1 MAIFTKRKKAMQK
14 SLFNWLDTHQLTQKE
29 VEDFD
34 YLEDLISNW
43 EEEHGELEEEE
54 AINHIFSY
62 QKHWRENQKA
72 TT

>member
-1 MAIFTKRKKAMQK
+1 MQK
-14 SLFNWLDTHQLTQKE
+14 SLFNWLDAHQLTQKE

-34 YLEDLISNW
+34 FLEDLISNW

-54 AINHIFSY
+54 AINFIFSY
-62 QKHWRENQKA
+62 QKHWRANQKA

>member
-1 MAIFTKRKKAMQK
+1 MQK
-14 SLFNWLDTHQLTQKE
+14 SLFNWLDAHQLTQKE

-34 YLEDLISNW
+34 YLEDLVLNW

-54 AINHIFSY
+54 VINCIFSY
-62 QKHWRENQKA
+62 QKHWRANQKA